1 MSSERMVPA
10 GMGRHA
16 LRELVRLVLESL
28 VAGAF
33 VSVVLALAVFIVA
46 SQAHAAPVAD
56 GPARGTL
63 LLADDAGDKDAA
75 PLLLTEVHIDVT
87 AMTARARVT
96 QRFVNPTASWREGV
110 YLFPLPEGAAVD
122 HLHMQVGAR
131 VIEGEIRERGAARQ
145 AYAQAKQE
153 GRKASLVEQQRPN
166 LFTNHVAHI
175 GPNEEIA
182 VTIEYQQKLAYDD
195 GSFGLRFP
203 LAITPRYVPAV
214 APGDGASDVT
224 AAAAAAPAFVP
235 TAAAA
240 TTAATP
246 HAAMV
251 IATAGAMD
259 AAGDAEAIHQPIANP
274 ADGAINPVSLDVDI
288 DAGFPLAR
296 IVSTY
301 HDVQVEER
309 PGHRYHVQV
318 RGPVPASRDFE
329 LTYTP
334 EVGAA
339 PGAAFFT
346 ETVGGQTYGLLMVLP
361 PTAHAQA
368 APRAPREI
376 TYIVDTSG
384 SMEGVS
390 IAQARDAM
398 LYALGRLQP
407 GDRFNV
413 IEFNSV
419 TRALFAAPMPVD
431 RATLG
436 RARTFVTGL
445 KPRGGTEMKPALE
458 AAFAPART
466 GKLVR
471 QVVFITD
478 GAVGNEAELLALIT
492 RRLDDRRLFTVGIG
506 PAPNAWFMKK
516 AAEAGR
522 GTYTFIG
529 DVAEVKTRM
538 SDLVR
543 KLEHP
548 VLADLHVQWP
558 APAQSYPAQLP
569 DLYQG
574 EPVVLT
580 AAFDKGEIAGDVKL
594 GGVAGGKAWRVAL
607 PLAAGVSQPGIGVLY
622 ARDKIEALDDARRN
636 GANEDDVRRETIAVA
651 LAHHLVSAYTSLVA
665 VDVTPT
671 APAGVA
677 PLATNLPGNLPEGL
691 AYDAVVG
698 LPQTATPARLEML
711 LGAALLG
718 LALAGYL
725 YARRRRPPASREDR
739 WQSLQAVTQ
748 AARHTC

>member
-1 MSSERMVPA
+1 
-10 GMGRHA
+10 
-16 LRELVRLVLESL
+16 
-28 VAGAF
+28 
-33 VSVVLALAVFIVA
+33 
-46 SQAHAAPVAD
+46 
-56 GPARGTL
+56 
-63 LLADDAGDKDAA
+63 
-75 PLLLTEVHIDVT
+75 
-87 AMTARARVT
+87 
-96 QRFVNPTASWREGV
+96 
-110 YLFPLPEGAAVD
+110 
-122 HLHMQVGAR
+122 
-131 VIEGEIRERGAARQ
+131 
-145 AYAQAKQE
+145 
-153 GRKASLVEQQRPN
+153 
-166 LFTNHVAHI
+166 
-175 GPNEEIA
+175 
-182 VTIEYQQKLAYDD
+182 
-195 GSFGLRFP
+195 
-203 LAITPRYVPAV
+203 
-214 APGDGASDVT
+214 
-224 AAAAAAPAFVP
+224 
-235 TAAAA
+235 
-240 TTAATP
+240 
-246 HAAMV
+246 
-251 IATAGAMD
+251 
-259 AAGDAEAIHQPIANP
+259 
-274 ADGAINPVSLDVDI
+274 
-288 DAGFPLAR
+288 
-296 IVSTY
+296 
-301 HDVQVEER
+301 
-309 PGHRYHVQV
+309 
-318 RGPVPASRDFE
+318 
-329 LTYTP
+329 
-334 EVGAA
+334 
-339 PGAAFFT
+339 
-346 ETVGGQTYGLLMVLP
+346 
-361 PTAHAQA
+361 
-368 APRAPREI
+368 
-376 TYIVDTSG
+376 
-384 SMEGVS
+384 
-390 IAQARDAM
+390 
-398 LYALGRLQP
+398 
-407 GDRFNV
+407 
-413 IEFNSV
+413 
-419 TRALFAAPMPVD
+419 
-431 RATLG
+431 
-436 RARTFVTGL
+436 
-445 KPRGGTEMKPALE
+445 
-458 AAFAPART
+458 
-466 GKLVR
+466 
-471 QVVFITD
+471 
-478 GAVGNEAELLALIT
+478 VGNEAELLALIT